1 MRNKMKKLLLI
12 LALVSLTG
20 CASIMEM
27 IPSGWDANQAKVI
40 TDIQLQARHIDC
52 KADLAPQVNKLAQ
65 DVEWFDIYA
74 KTKPTRDIA
83 KLTGTITDTVK
94 ELQDRVAKGP
104 VSPLYCDL
112 KKKIIQ
118 QQADIL
124 AKSVQGR
131 F

>member
-1 MRNKMKKLLLI
+1 MKRLLI
-12 LALVSLTG
+12 ACALVTLSG
-20 CASIMEM
+20 CASIMEY
-27 IPSGWDANQAKVI
+27 IPSGWDANQARVI
-40 TDIQLQARHIDC
+40 TDIQMQARHFDC
-52 KADLAPQVNKLAQ
+52 KSDLTPQVNKLTL
-65 DVEWFDIYA
+65 DIEWFDIYA

-83 KLTGTITDTVK
+83 RLTGTITETVK
-94 ELQDRVAKGP
+94 ELQDRVNKGP
-104 VSPLYCDL
+104 VSPVYCDL

>member
-1 MRNKMKKLLLI
+1 MKRLI
-12 LALVSLTG
+12 AVVAFLSLTG

-27 IPSGWDANQAKVI
+27 IPSSWDVNQAKVI
-40 TDIQLQARHIDC
+40 TDIQLQVRHFDC

>member
-1 MRNKMKKLLLI
+1 MKKI
-12 LALVSLTG
+12 LVVLAFLSLTG

-27 IPSGWDANQAKVI
+27 IPSGWDANQAKMI
-40 TDIQLQARHIDC
+40 TDIQLEVRHFDC
-52 KADLAPQVNKLAQ
+52 KADLKPQVDQLAR

-83 KLTGTITDTVK
+83 KLTGTITDTVR
-94 ELQDRVAKGP
+94 ELQDRVNKGP

-118 QQADIL
+118 QQTDII

>member
-1 MRNKMKKLLLI
+1 MKRLLLI

-20 CASIMEM
+20 CASIMEY
-27 IPSGWDANQAKVI
+27 IPSSWDVNQAKVI
-40 TDIQLQARHIDC
+40 TDIQQQSRNFDC
-52 KADLAPQVNKLAQ
+52 KADLVPQVKRLAQ
-65 DVEWFDIYA
+65 DVEWFDIYS

-83 KLTGTITDTVK
+83 KLTGTITSTVK
-94 ELQDRVAKGP
+94 EFQERVAKGP

-112 KKKIIQ
+112 KMKVIQ
-118 QQADIL
+118 QQSDIL

>member
-1 MRNKMKKLLLI
+1 MKKLLI
-12 LALVSLTG
+12 VLAFLSLTG

-27 IPSGWDANQAKVI
+27 IPSGWDVNQAKVI
-40 TDIQLQARHIDC
+40 TDIQLQVRHFDC

-74 KTKPTRDIA
+74 KTKPTRDIN
-83 KLTGTITDTVK
+83 KLTGTITETVK
-94 ELQDRVAKGP
+94 ELQERVAKGP

>member
-1 MRNKMKKLLLI
+1 MKKLIVI
-12 LALVSLTG
+12 LAVLGLSG
-20 CASIMEM
+20 CASIMEL
-27 IPSGWDANQAKVI
+27 IPSRWDVNQAKVI
-40 TDIQLQARHIDC
+40 TDIQLQARHLDC

-74 KTKPTRDIA
+74 KTKPTRDIS
-83 KLTGTITDTVK
+83 KLTGTITTTVK
-94 ELQDRVAKGP
+94 ELQDRVKAGS

-124 AKSVQGR
+124 AGSVQGR

>member
-1 MRNKMKKLLLI
+1 MKRLI
-12 LALVSLTG
+12 TIIAFLSLTG
-20 CASIMEM
+20 CANFMEL
-27 IPSGWDANQAKVI
+27 IPSKWDVNQAKVI
-40 TDIQLQARHIDC
+40 TDIQLQARHFDC
-52 KADLAPQVNKLAQ
+52 KADLAPQVNQLAR

-83 KLTGTITDTVK
+83 KLTGTITETVN
-94 ELQDRVAKGP
+94 ELKDRVAKGP

>member
-1 MRNKMKKLLLI
+1 MKRLLLV
-12 LALVSLTG
+12 LAFLSLTG

-40 TDIQLQARHIDC
+40 TDIQLEVRHFDC

-83 KLTGTITDTVK
+83 KLTGTITDTVT
-94 ELQDRVAKGP
+94 ELKDRVAKGP
-104 VSPLYCDL
+104 VSPMYCDL
-112 KKKIIQ
+112 KLKIIK

-124 AKSVQGR
+124 AGSVQGR

>member
-1 MRNKMKKLLLI
+1 MKRLI
-12 LALVSLTG
+12 AVVAFLSLTG

-27 IPSGWDANQAKVI
+27 IPSGWDVNQAKVI
-40 TDIQLQARHIDC
+40 TDIQQQVRHFDC
-52 KADLAPQVNKLAQ
+52 KADLAPQVEQLAK

-74 KTKPTRDIA
+74 KTKPTRDID

-118 QQADIL
+118 QQVDII

>member
-1 MRNKMKKLLLI
+1 MKRLLI
-12 LALVSLTG
+12 ACALVALTG
-20 CASIMEM
+20 CASIMEY
-27 IPSGWDANQAKVI
+27 IPSSWDVNQAKSI

-52 KADLAPQVNKLAQ
+52 KADLAPQVNRLAQ

-83 KLTGTITDTVK
+83 KLTGTITSTVK
-94 ELQDRVAKGP
+94 ELQERVAKGP

>member
-1 MRNKMKKLLLI
+1 MKRLI
-12 LALVSLTG
+12 AVIAFLSLTG

-27 IPSGWDANQAKVI
+27 IPSGWDVNQAKVI
-40 TDIQLQARHIDC
+40 TDIQLQARHMDC
-52 KADLAPQVNKLAQ
+52 KADLKPQIEQLSR

-83 KLTGTITDTVK
+83 KLTGTITDTVTELK
-94 ELQDRVAKGP
+94 ERVSKGS

>member
-1 MRNKMKKLLLI
+1 MKRLILI
-12 LALVSLTG
+12 LAVVGLTG
-20 CASIMEM
+20 CASIMEK
-27 IPSGWDANQAKVI
+27 IPSRWDVNQAKVI
-40 TDIQLQARHIDC
+40 TDIQLQVKHFDC
-52 KADLAPQVNKLAQ
+52 KADLAPQVDQLARN
-65 DVEWFDIYA
+65 VEWFDIYA

-124 AKSVQGR
+124 AGSVQGR

>member
-1 MRNKMKKLLLI
+1 MKRLI
-12 LALVSLTG
+12 AVLAFLSLTG
-20 CASIMEM
+20 CASVMEY
-27 IPSGWDANQAKVI
+27 IPSGWDVNQAKVI
-40 TDIQLQARHIDC
+40 TDIQLQVRHFDC
-52 KADLAPQVNKLAQ
+52 KAELAPQVDKLAQ

-94 ELQDRVAKGP
+94 ELQDRVKAGP
-104 VSPLYCDL
+104 VSPMYCDL

>member
-1 MRNKMKKLLLI
+1 MKKLLLI
-12 LALVSLTG
+12 LALVGLTG
-20 CASIMEM
+20 CASIMEY
-27 IPSGWDANQAKVI
+27 IPSSWDVNQAKVI
-40 TDIQLQARHIDC
+40 TDIQLQVKHFDC
-52 KADLAPQVNKLAQ
+52 KADLKPQVEQLSR

-83 KLTGTITDTVK
+83 KLTGTITTTVA
-94 ELQDRVAKGP
+94 ELKDRVTKGP

>member
-1 MRNKMKKLLLI
+1 MKRLATLLVI
-12 LALVSLTG
+12 ISLTG
-20 CASIMEM
+20 CASIMEY
-27 IPSGWDANQAKVI
+27 IPSSWDVNQAKSI
-40 TDIQLQARHIDC
+40 TDIQQQAKHIDC
-52 KADLAPQVNKLAQ
+52 RVDLVPQVNQLVKE
-65 DVEWFDIYA
+65 VEWFDIYSQ
-74 KTKPTRDIA
+74 TKPTRDIN
-83 KLTGTITDTVK
+83 KLTGVIKDTVK
-94 ELQDRVAKGP
+94 ELQERVAKGP

>member
-1 MRNKMKKLLLI
+1 MKRLLLI

-20 CASIMEM
+20 CASIMEY
-27 IPSGWDANQAKVI
+27 IPSSWDVNQAKVI
-40 TDIQLQARHIDC
+40 TDIQLQVKHFDC
-52 KADLAPQVNKLAQ
+52 KADLKPQVEQLAR

-83 KLTGTITDTVK
+83 KLTGTITTTVT
-94 ELQDRVAKGP
+94 ELKDRVNKGP

>member
-1 MRNKMKKLLLI
+1 MKKLIAI
-12 LALVSLTG
+12 LFVISLTG
-20 CASIMEM
+20 CASIMEY
-27 IPSGWDANQAKVI
+27 IPSSWDVNQAKVI
-40 TDIQLQARHIDC
+40 TDIQQQARHIDC
-52 KADLAPQVNKLAQ
+52 KADLVPQVNKLAQ

>member
-1 MRNKMKKLLLI
+1 MKRLLLI

-20 CASIMEM
+20 CASIMEY
-27 IPSGWDANQAKVI
+27 IPSSWDVNQAKVI
-40 TDIQLQARHIDC
+40 TDIQQQSRNFDC
-52 KADLAPQVNKLAQ
+52 KADLALQIKRLSQ
-65 DVEWFDIYA
+65 DVEWFDIYS

-94 ELQDRVAKGP
+94 ELQERVNKGP

>member
-1 MRNKMKKLLLI
+1 MKRLLLI

-20 CASIMEM
+20 CASIMEY
-27 IPSGWDANQAKVI
+27 IPSSWDVNQAKVI
-40 TDIQLQARHIDC
+40 TDIQLQVRHFDC
-52 KADLAPQVNKLAQ
+52 KSDLKPQVEQLSR

-83 KLTGTITDTVK
+83 KLTGTITTTVE
-94 ELQDRVAKGP
+94 ELKDRVAKGP

>member
-1 MRNKMKKLLLI
+1 MKRLLLI
-12 LALVSLTG
+12 LAVVGLTG

-27 IPSGWDANQAKVI
+27 IPSRWDVNQAKVI
-40 TDIQLQARHIDC
+40 TDIQQQSRRFDC
-52 KADLAPQVNKLAQ
+52 KADQKAQLNELAKN
-65 DVEWFDIYA
+65 VEWFDIYA

-83 KLTGTITDTVK
+83 KLTGTMDKTIQEYQERLKT
-94 ELQDRVAKGP
+94 GP

-112 KKKIIQ
+112 KVKIIK

-124 AKSVQGR
+124 AGSVQGR

>member
-1 MRNKMKKLLLI
+1 MKRLI
-12 LALVSLTG
+12 AVLALVSLTG

-27 IPSGWDANQAKVI
+27 IPSGWDVNQAKVI
-40 TDIQLQARHIDC
+40 TDIQQQARHIDC
-52 KADLAPQVNKLAQ
+52 KTDLAPQVNKLAQ
-65 DVEWFDIYA
+65 DVEWFDIYSQ
-74 KTKPTRDIA
+74 TKPTRDIN
-83 KLTGTITDTVK
+83 KLTGTIKDTVK
-94 ELQDRVAKGP
+94 ELQERVAKGP

>member
-1 MRNKMKKLLLI
+1 MKRFLLASSI
-12 LALVSLTG
+12 ALAISG
-20 CASIMEM
+20 CASIQEM
-27 IPSGWDANQAKVI
+27 IPSRWDVNQAKAI
-40 TDIQLQARHIDC
+40 TDIQLEVRHFDC
-52 KADLAPQVNKLAQ
+52 KADLAPQVKQLAK

-118 QQADIL
+118 QQTDIL
-124 AKSVQGR
+124 AGSVQGR

>member
-1 MRNKMKKLLLI
+1 MKRIAAVI
-12 LALVSLTG
+12 LFMSLTG

-27 IPSGWDANQAKVI
+27 IPSGWDVNQAKVI
-40 TDIQLQARHIDC
+40 TDIQQQTRHFDC
-52 KADLAPQVNKLAQ
+52 KADLKPQVDQLAK

-94 ELQDRVAKGP
+94 ELQDRVKAGP

>member
-1 MRNKMKKLLLI
+1 MKRLLVV
-12 LALVSLTG
+12 LAFLSLTG

-27 IPSGWDANQAKVI
+27 IPSGWDVNQAKVI
-40 TDIQLQARHIDC
+40 TDIQQQVRHFDC
-52 KADLAPQVNKLAQ
+52 KADLGPQVNKLTH

-94 ELQDRVAKGP
+94 ELQDRVNAGP

>member
-1 MRNKMKKLLLI
+1 MKRLLAVVAFL
-12 LALVSLTG
+12 SLTG
-20 CASIMEM
+20 CASIMEY
-27 IPSGWDANQAKVI
+27 IPSGWDANQAKSI
-40 TDIQLQARHIDC
+40 TDIQLEVRHFDC
-52 KADLAPQVNKLAQ
+52 KADLKPQVDQLAR

-83 KLTGTITDTVK
+83 QLTGTITDTVR
-94 ELQDRVAKGP
+94 ELQDRVNKGA
-104 VSPLYCDL
+104 VSPMYCDL

-118 QQADIL
+118 QQTDII

>member
-1 MRNKMKKLLLI
+1 MKKLAALLVI
-12 LALVSLTG
+12 ISLTG
-20 CASIMEM
+20 CASIMEY
-27 IPSGWDANQAKVI
+27 IPSSWDANQAKSI
-40 TDIQLQARHIDC
+40 TDIQQQTRHFDC
-52 KADLAPQVNKLAQ
+52 KADLVPQVKQLAKE
-65 DVEWFDIYA
+65 VEWFDIYSQ
-74 KTKPTRDIA
+74 TKPTRDIN
-83 KLTGTITDTVK
+83 KLTGVIKDTVK
-94 ELQDRVAKGP
+94 ELQERVTKGP

>member
-1 MRNKMKKLLLI
+1 MKRLAALLLI
-12 LALVSLTG
+12 ISLTG
-20 CASIMEM
+20 CASIMEY
-27 IPSGWDANQAKVI
+27 IPSSWDANQAKSI
-40 TDIQLQARHIDC
+40 TDIQQQTRHFDC
-52 KADLAPQVNKLAQ
+52 KADLAPQVKQLAKE
-65 DVEWFDIYA
+65 VEWFDIYSQ
-74 KTKPTRDIA
+74 TKPTRDIN
-83 KLTGTITDTVK
+83 KLTGVMKDTVK
-94 ELQDRVAKGP
+94 ELQERVNKGP

>member
-1 MRNKMKKLLLI
+1 MKKLLI
-12 LALVSLTG
+12 VLAFLSLTG
-20 CASIMEM
+20 CASIMEY
-27 IPSGWDANQAKVI
+27 IPSSWDVNQAKVI
-40 TDIQLQARHIDC
+40 TDIQLQVRHFDC

-65 DVEWFDIYA
+65 DVEWFDLYA

>member
-1 MRNKMKKLLLI
+1 MKKLIAVVAFL
-12 LALVSLTG
+12 SLTG
-20 CASIMEM
+20 CASVMEM
-27 IPSGWDANQAKVI
+27 IPSRWDVNQAKMI
-40 TDIQLQARHIDC
+40 TDIQLEVRHFDC
-52 KADLAPQVNKLAQ
+52 KAELKPQVDQLAR

-74 KTKPTRDIA
+74 QTRPTRDIA

-94 ELQDRVAKGP
+94 ELQDRVNKGP

-118 QQADIL
+118 QQTDII